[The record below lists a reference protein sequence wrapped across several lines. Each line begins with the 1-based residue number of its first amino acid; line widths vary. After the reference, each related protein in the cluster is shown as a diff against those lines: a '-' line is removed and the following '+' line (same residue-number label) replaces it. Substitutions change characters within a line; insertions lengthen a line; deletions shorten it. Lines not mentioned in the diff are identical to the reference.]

1 MEDKLALPYVL
12 KYPGVNSSAELV
24 PSPRAYETNGTGINR
39 LTVGWGINRLINI
52 PHACNGE
59 ILILQIHDQRPRNLS
74 ISKVEGHWP
83 KGALLYMTKIKRFY
97 VAHKPNEN
105 F

>member
-1 MEDKLALPYVL
+1 MSTKGVGLLGEGICGEVRTSPEMVL
-12 KYPGVNSSAELV
+12 YRG
-24 PSPRAYETNGTGINR
+24 RG
-39 LTVGWGINRLINI
+39 
-52 PHACNGE
+52 
-59 ILILQIHDQRPRNLS
+59 S

-97 VAHKPNEN
+97 VAHEPNEN

>member
-1 MEDKLALPYVL
+1 MIKVYS
-12 KYPGVNSSAELV
+12 G
-24 PSPRAYETNGTGINR
+24 G
-39 LTVGWGINRLINI
+39 
-52 PHACNGE
+52 
-59 ILILQIHDQRPRNLS
+59 NLGGGAIAPPPLRRGRGS

-97 VAHKPNEN
+97 VVHEPKEN